1 MKQLLVSILLT
12 LAIGAASAGVITNIP
27 SAGLAAAVAA
37 AQDGDLLLLDAAEYT
52 FDETLTVDKPI
63 TIRGAGIGL
72 TILRGSSATT
82 RHVSVNHAGAMI
94 EGVTFQ
100 GKSVS
105 CRNATGFGV
114 QIGANGGTVRVSRV
128 TGFLAGSYWQTGAVE
143 LNSDNAVLEDC
154 VVDGNNAS
162 FSNDSMC
169 WCGGVYL
176 QKGVVRG
183 CRILA
188 NKAHQASG
196 LYIKGGT
203 ATGCLIA
210 GNEIYYPNQ
219 GTADLGTGAGV
230 YASGGLVT
238 NCLITANRGTLYSGV
253 GGVYLNGTTAKLADC
268 IIRGNVT
275 PAIAAKVHPDLDY
288 SNAAVESN
296 VSRCRLPT
304 AFGADCV
311 TNAVLFQDYAGG
323 DYTVIDAI
331 GADKY
336 ETLLGGAFAFSSVAP
351 GAAWTVTDAT
361 NATVATGTGADFT
374 FTPATAGCFSVTLA
388 SGGDSVTATNA
399 VKAGPVAVTVTNY
412 ATLAAA
418 VAAAVDG
425 TAITLADG
433 DYIVEQPIIVTKAIT
448 LQGAGWDRCSLT
460 LKAGVNDRVLFLNH
474 KASSVTGLT
483 IANGRLNIYGGRAAA
498 TVDPANGA
506 AVRIGARGG
515 RMTQC
520 RITGT
525 DTKNHYQSGSIAILS
540 DDGYVGQCLIDNN
553 DMLFLTSSGWGYGGG
568 IFVAAGLAENCL
580 ITNNLAMNGGGV
592 LIGGTGKLRNCT
604 VAGNEAYKT
613 GGGIFWL
620 DGSAA
625 RVVNCVFAANRSGA
639 SFDTSIGRPEWAP
652 RSLNAT
658 QYSNMTNGFSHCAFA
673 GSEAVGTGS
682 FQAVTPFI
690 NYAGGDLHGSGEL
703 VDKGTT
709 DEGMA
714 DEDFE
719 GNDRIQGTA
728 PDVGCYEADTSS
740 VWVSFSADKTV
751 LFLGETVTLTPEIVN
766 GAPGVT
772 YTFAWMLTDRFSN
785 TIAVTN
791 ANPELELPCGWYT
804 VALSAWDP
812 ALPDTIHNAVPVTD
826 FLRVAP
832 QHLFVV
838 AGTNAASAYPYD
850 SWEKAATNLAD
861 AVAEAIAGATITLGE
876 GEHRPMAETIID
888 RDVTITGL
896 GCGRSV
902 IALHTNA
909 PNSRVLTINSPGAVV
924 EHVGITGGR
933 LAVYSMS
940 DSGVGVGVWIGLMGG
955 TLRDCRVFGNK
966 SRNYYQHGGGVA
978 VSGAQGLVQ
987 RCVIECNTNAYR
999 EASVHGG
1006 GLYLAAGR
1014 AENCLIR
1021 GNLSYVGGGAA
1032 VKQNGILRNCT
1043 VVGNRAIIDVEKHQ
1057 TGGYGGGVY
1066 LLGGSI
1072 ENTVFWDNTSER
1084 VGYDGEPEW
1093 YGSTRTDFL
1102 RCALPA
1108 GVATNQYTG
1117 GDFIQ
1122 PSDPRF
1128 RDAAG
1133 GNFRLLRASPLVN
1146 AGTNLTYT
1154 AADLDLDRRP
1164 RIFNFG
1170 GRSGI
1175 VDIGCYEAQVLDST
1189 LIMIR

>member
-1 MKQLLVSILLT
+1 MKRLLAAILLT
-12 LAIGAASAGVITNIP
+12 LGVCTASAHDITDIP
-27 SAGLAAAVAA
+27 ADGLAAAVAA
-37 AQDGDLLLLDAAEYT
+37 AADGDVLILDAQEYT
-52 FDETLTVDKPI
+52 FDGTLTVDKAI
-63 TIRGAGIGL
+63 TLRGAGAGL
-72 TILRGSSATT
+72 TILRGSSGTA
-82 RHVSVNHAGAMI
+82 RHVSVNHAGAVI
-94 EGVTFQ
+94 ERVTIQ
-100 GKSVS
+100 GKTVN

-506 AVRIGARGG
+506 TVRIGARGG

-525 DTKNHYQSGSIAILS
+525 DTKNHYQSGSVAILG
-540 DDGYVGQCLIDNN
+540 DDGYVGRCLIDNN
-553 DMLFLTSSGWGYGGG
+553 DMLYQTTSGWCYGGG
-568 IFVAAGLAENCL
+568 LFVAAGLAENCL
-580 ITNNLAMNGGGV
+580 ITNNLALNGGGV
-592 LIGGTGKLRNCT
+592 VIGGTGKLRNCT
-604 VAGNEAYKT
+604 VAANEAYQT
-613 GGGIFWL
+613 AGGIFWL
-620 DGSAA
+620 DGS
-625 RVVNCVFAANRSGA
+625 
-639 SFDTSIGRPEWAP
+639 
-652 RSLNAT
+652 
-658 QYSNMTNGFSHCAFA
+658 
-673 GSEAVGTGS
+673 
-682 FQAVTPFI
+682 
-690 NYAGGDLHGSGEL
+690 
-703 VDKGTT
+703 
-709 DEGMA
+709 
-714 DEDFE
+714 
-719 GNDRIQGTA
+719 
-728 PDVGCYEADTSS
+728 
-740 VWVSFSADKTV
+740 
-751 LFLGETVTLTPEIVN
+751 
-766 GAPGVT
+766 
-772 YTFAWMLTDRFSN
+772 
-785 TIAVTN
+785 
-791 ANPELELPCGWYT
+791 
-804 VALSAWDP
+804 
-812 ALPDTIHNAVPVTD
+812 
-826 FLRVAP
+826 
-832 QHLFVV
+832 
-838 AGTNAASAYPYD
+838 
-850 SWEKAATNLAD
+850 
-861 AVAEAIAGATITLGE
+861 
-876 GEHRPMAETIID
+876 
-888 RDVTITGL
+888 
-896 GCGRSV
+896 
-902 IALHTNA
+902 
-909 PNSRVLTINSPGAVV
+909 
-924 EHVGITGGR
+924 
-933 LAVYSMS
+933 
-940 DSGVGVGVWIGLMGG
+940 
-955 TLRDCRVFGNK
+955 
-966 SRNYYQHGGGVA
+966 
-978 VSGAQGLVQ
+978 
-987 RCVIECNTNAYR
+987 
-999 EASVHGG
+999 
-1006 GLYLAAGR
+1006 
-1014 AENCLIR
+1014 
-1021 GNLSYVGGGAA
+1021 
-1032 VKQNGILRNCT
+1032 
-1043 VVGNRAIIDVEKHQ
+1043 
-1057 TGGYGGGVY
+1057 
-1066 LLGGSI
+1066 
-1072 ENTVFWDNTSER
+1072 
-1084 VGYDGEPEW
+1084 
-1093 YGSTRTDFL
+1093 
-1102 RCALPA
+1102 
-1108 GVATNQYTG
+1108 
-1117 GDFIQ
+1117 
-1122 PSDPRF
+1122 
-1128 RDAAG
+1128 
-1133 GNFRLLRASPLVN
+1133 
-1146 AGTNLTYT
+1146 
-1154 AADLDLDRRP
+1154 
-1164 RIFNFG
+1164 
-1170 GRSGI
+1170 
-1175 VDIGCYEAQVLDST
+1175 
-1189 LIMIR
+1189 